1 MSWAILKGLLPLNTK
16 VAPRSAWVQKSLVS
30 FVSFF
35 SLCCFWHVIPACR
48 HAWLPQLIL
57 FLLHK
62 HITDHPFLSLSL
74 SLSLSLCLSS
84 SVSLSPCLSPHSFL
98 SMSNNSKLLCPASVV
113 FWMCSYL
120 KNSIPL
126 VSWFPFFCILINQTQ
141 TSATCFGE
149 ILLLYSHKKKK
160 NVVLVILVCTL
171 PKTLADSWS
180 YYESLGVVFD
190 AQLKNGSLK
199 AFSKAFLSFKVS
211 DMSTFCCA
219 FVP

>member
-62 HITDHPFLSLSL
+62 HITDHPFLSFCLSL
-74 SLSLSLCLSS
+74 SLSLFL
-84 SVSLSPCLSPHSFL
+84 CLSPHSFL
-98 SMSNNSKLLCPASVV
+98 SMSNNSKLLCQASVV

-126 VSWFPFFCILINQTQ
+126 VSWFLFFAFWLIRHRCLPSVFVKFYYCTDKKQNKNKNPYSIGDTGLYPSQDIGWFFKLLRKFRNSLWHSTEKQLFKGFFEGFFIL
-141 TSATCFGE
+141 
-149 ILLLYSHKKKK
+149 
-160 NVVLVILVCTL
+160 
-171 PKTLADSWS
+171 
-180 YYESLGVVFD
+180 
-190 AQLKNGSLK
+190 
-199 AFSKAFLSFKVS
+199 
-211 DMSTFCCA
+211 
-219 FVP
+219 